1 MNQGD
6 KIILSQDYL
15 EFIEGNSDIEYLQ
28 ALSKTLLFHEAVG
41 HWAYVMTSRC
51 IVMVPLSAV
60 IPLVRLPI

>member
-15 EFIEGNSDIEYLQ
+15 EFIEGNSSIEYLQ
-28 ALSKTLLFHEAVG
+28 ALSKTLLFHEAVD
-41 HWAYVMTSRC
+41 HWAYVMAGRC

>member
-15 EFIEGNSDIEYLQ
+15 EFIEGNSSIEYLQ
-28 ALSKTLLFHEAVG
+28 ALSKTMLFHEAVG
-41 HWAYVMTSRC
+41 HWAYVMAGRYT
-51 IVMVPLSAV
+51 VMVPLSAV

>member
-15 EFIEGNSDIEYLQ
+15 EFIEGNSSIEYLQ
-28 ALSKTLLFHEAVG
+28 AISKTLLFHEAVG
-41 HWAYVMTSRC
+41 HWAYVMTGRC